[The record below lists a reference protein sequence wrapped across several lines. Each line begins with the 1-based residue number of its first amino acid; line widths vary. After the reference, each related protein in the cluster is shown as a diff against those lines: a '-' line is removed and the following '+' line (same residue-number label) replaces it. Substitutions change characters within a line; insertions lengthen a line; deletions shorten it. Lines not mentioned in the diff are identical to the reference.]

1 VPQQFLVSSDDG
13 ERADFP
19 VLGNRFVL
27 SAEVAEERFALV
39 EHRIAPRA
47 LAAPTHSHQREDEYS
62 YVLTGRVGAE
72 VGDQTVEAG
81 PGELIVKPRGIPH
94 AFWNAGH
101 EEARLLEIIS
111 PAGFE
116 RYFAEAAP
124 LLSGDGPPDL
134 EAMAAL
140 QGRYG
145 LEMDFASVGP
155 LCERHGLTPPGPPPG
170 EG

>member
-27 SAEVAEERFALV
+27 PAEVAEERFALV
-39 EHRIAPRA
+39 EHRI
-47 LAAPTHSHQREDEYS
+47 
-62 YVLTGRVGAE
+62 
-72 VGDQTVEAG
+72 
-81 PGELIVKPRGIPH
+81 
-94 AFWNAGH
+94 
-101 EEARLLEIIS
+101 
-111 PAGFE
+111 
-116 RYFAEAAP
+116 
-124 LLSGDGPPDL
+124 
-134 EAMAAL
+134 AL